1 MNIRFLSFMSVI
13 LISCGNDPDILRTFI
28 DRDNLPVEQS
38 TQVVISHTEQGNVK
52 IRLEASSV
60 ERFEKPSTIIK
71 LSQGLSMYFYD
82 DSLNIISVLS
92 SDEGILDED
101 SYIMTANNNVIL
113 TGKDGKTLTSNE
125 LIWDVN
131 NDLIFTDQEVEITIG
146 EDIIKGYGFKS
157 KSDFSSYQL
166 SKVSGD
172 MKLMNLPLQ
181 KILDGFQQL
190 KYVNL

>member
-113 TGKDGKTLTSNE
+113 TGKDGKKLTSNE

-172 MKLMNLPLQ
+172 MKLMNL
-181 KILDGFQQL
+181 
-190 KYVNL
+190 